1 MNANFPT
8 CTAGFGCETFADNDS
23 VCTGCIAR
31 RAAAIDLQYN
41 ETLTDRNSV
50 RIENTA
56 LEMNLVEAT
65 ENGAWFHTRSG
76 GMAFL
81 GQGEIERIAE
91 LVASLAAAKEART
104 RRAAGRVG
112 PGRPAPR
119 RRAGTREVPGTTFAG
134 RSQAGL

>member
-1 MNANFPT
+1 M
-8 CTAGFGCETFADNDS
+8 TAM
-23 VCTGCIAR
+23 
-31 RAAAIDLQYN
+31 DLRDN
-41 ETLTDRNSV
+41 ETATDRNSV
-50 RIENTA
+50 RIDKTG
-56 LEMNLVEAT
+56 MCMHMVEAT
-65 ENGAWFHTRSG
+65 ENGAWFHTRDG

-81 GQGEIERIAE
+81 GAGEIERIAE
-91 LVASLAAAKEART
+91 LVAGLAAAKEART